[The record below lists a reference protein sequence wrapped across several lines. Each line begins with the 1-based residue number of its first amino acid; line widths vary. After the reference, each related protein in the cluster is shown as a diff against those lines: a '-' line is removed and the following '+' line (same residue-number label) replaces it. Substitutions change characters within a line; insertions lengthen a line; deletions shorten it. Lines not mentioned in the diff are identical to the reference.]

1 MLDRLD
7 SIKHYLW
14 HGNCY
19 RALRDIRSL
28 VFDLEALVYG
38 HEAKEGL
45 DKPSK
50 TVMNLYKYIGEL
62 ESYIRNNRHCVSNYG
77 ERYRN
82 DERISTGFVESAVT
96 RGYNLQ
102 ITVAS
107 GNRSSEDELSAIE
120 FLRQQKYNV
129 VILSNSHV
137 PENKLLELTEQGI
150 QFIHI
155 GQYVSTF
162 AEHCICIDDEQG
174 AELATR
180 YLIDQGHRYIAH
192 IAFPEFHGHTVSRLN
207 GFRRTLEKAGIA
219 YSEQLIVSPKGFDQT
234 SAFEATEQLLGRNE
248 AFTAIFASTDIMAI
262 GAYKALRQA
271 GLSVPEDVSVV
282 GYDDVDVADFAYPP
296 LTTVRQPIQ
305 EMSEAAAHLAISYL
319 KGYSIEKGVVPRFSP
334 QLVVRDS
341 VSTLK

>member
-1 MLDRLD
+1 MLPTIADVAKLANVSTATVSRV
-7 SIKHYLW
+7 INQN
-14 HGNCY
+14 GNV
-19 RALRDIRSL
+19 A
-28 VFDLEALVYG
+28 
-38 HEAKEGL
+38 
-45 DKPSK
+45 SK
-50 TVMNLYKYIGEL
+50 TGQQVTNAMRQLNYFPNKFARGLAGKQADGIGVVIQDFADPYFGMILRGIE
-62 ESYIRNNRHCVSNYG
+62 G
-77 ERYRN
+77 
-82 DERISTGFVESAVT
+82 VT
-96 RGYNLQ
+96 KGYNLQ

-107 GNRSSEDELSAIE
+107 GNRSSKDELSAIE

-174 AELATR
+174 AELATG

-192 IAFPEFHGHTVSRLN
+192 IAFPEFHEHTVSRLN
-207 GFRRTLEKAGIA
+207 GFRRTLEKANIA
-219 YSEQLIVSPKGFDQT
+219 YSEQLVVSPKGFDQT
-234 SAFEATEQLLGRNE
+234 SAYEATEQLLGRNE

-282 GYDDVDVADFAYPP
+282 GYDDVDVAAFAYPP
-296 LTTVRQPIQ
+296 LTTIRQPIQ

-319 KGYSIEKGVVPRFSP
+319 KGYSAEKEVVPRFSP

-341 VSTLK
+341 VNTPK